1 MTPSILNFAQAL
13 LDPGAYFK
21 TLRAFE
27 VARNKNGMP
36 VLVRRTRFV
45 ESCIRVDSQLYI
57 ISCPLHQD
65 AVAGIRRIAV
75 WTRYRISPY
84 IIPFR
89 ILDDEMSFVGVRN
102 TLGSCDI
109 VLQPVP
115 EGRSLADCMR
125 DDVRPEQLR
134 MKFRNMQ
141 ADLAENL
148 FSHNDLRPDNIVFL
162 KHYVP
167 RLIRHYGCRYPGIS
181 EADRQAFGRLLAL
194 ADLYE
199 ANREAVRD
207 GRVAPERLIE
217 EAGFRRPAEGGLDY
231 ASICDRYF
239 KVKKRKYTKK
249 RDRADETPENEP
261 AGIPTDGS
269 AEKQDIN

>member
-1 MTPSILNFAQAL
+1 MTPNILNFAQSL
-13 LDPGAYFK
+13 LDPEAHFK

-57 ISCPLHQD
+57 ISCPLQPD

-84 IIPFR
+84 LIPFR
-89 ILDDEMSFVGVRN
+89 ILDDEMSFVGVKN
-102 TLGSCDI
+102 ELGSCDI

-115 EGRSLADCMR
+115 EGRCLADCMR
-125 DDVRPEQLR
+125 DDVRPELLR
-134 MKFRNMQ
+134 LKFRNMQ

-148 FSHNDLRPDNIVFL
+148 FSHNDIRPDNIVFL
-162 KHYVP
+162 KHYMP

-181 EADRQAFGRLLAL
+181 EADTQAFGRLQAL
-194 ADLYE
+194 VDLYE
-199 ANREAVRD
+199 ANRQAVRE
-207 GRVAPERLIE
+207 GTVAPEQLIE
-217 EAGFRRPAEGGLDY
+217 EAGFRRPAEGGVDY
-231 ASICDRYF
+231 ASICERFF

-249 RDRADETPENEP
+249 NKTADESRANEP
-261 AGIPTDGS
+261 AEK